1 MSPADTPVSESER
14 TLVHY
19 INVSHRTPPHF
30 SAPSIHGVRGT
41 TGAVMDGAT
50 AELQAIGEIPTIT
63 VNPDRAKIPRCG
75 ERVVPRLFAA
85 IKRRNAV

>member
-1 MSPADTPVSESER
+1 
-14 TLVHY
+14 
-19 INVSHRTPPHF
+19 
-30 SAPSIHGVRGT
+30 
-41 TGAVMDGAT
+41 MDGAT